1 MPPELDQNQKDQTP
15 PPVPPADKPAPPSLD
30 DVLKQLEEERAK
42 TKSLT
47 EKVSAFDKEKEDAN
61 KKALEEKGEFKTLLE
76 KERAERA
83 AEKLEVAKRM
93 KSMLGLQ
100 VRSKL
105 EREGAEDV
113 DNLMRLIDG
122 YESKIKF
129 DKDSM
134 VVEAQSLTAL
144 IDEVKKSHARYFQKD
159 IPSIKDG
166 KPTNTKTEQ
175 PKTLRDALASIY

>member
-1 MPPELDQNQKDQTP
+1 MPQELDPNQKDQTP

-30 DVLKQLEEERAK
+30 EVLKQLEAANAEKKA
-42 TKSLT
+42 LA
-47 EKVSAFDKEKEDAN
+47 EKVAASEKEKEEAS
-61 KKALEEKGEFKTLLE
+61 KKTLEEKGEFKTLLE
-76 KERAERA
+76 KERKERE

-134 VVEAQSLTAL
+134 VVEAQSLGAL
-144 IDEVKKSHARYFQKD
+144 IDDVKKSHARYFQKD

-166 KPTNTKTEQ
+166 NPSNIKTEQ